1 MALTQAVRQVTQ
13 NETLNEGKLTA
24 AIEHQTAKLPSMV
37 YLNLAFASIA
47 ASLTLAATTRNTE
60 WASFVGLWAPS
71 FMLIGI
77 YNKLVKMQQFET
89 PQTASCQ

>member
-47 ASLTLAATTRNTE
+47 ASLTATTVSPRAPSRRK
-60 WASFVGLWAPS
+60 ASFLDG
-71 FMLIGI
+71 
-77 YNKLVKMQQFET
+77 
-89 PQTASCQ
+89 ASRVAWTLFPERSRAV